1 MGVSEFL
8 QAIPAAASSPYALI
22 AYVVAL
28 IVAAYAGFRLRE
40 LQSVLRTIQAR
51 PSTSDSQMVEVIKVV
66 TQRPVPPQMTGTQ
79 WIRYQRLQAGLLIVI
94 ALIIASL
101 TLAVVAIVKSP
112 DKDSSATEISDIKFS
127 FKSGGNQG
135 GSNKLSTI
143 VNILNRAKLGFNVI
157 FDSSVSEEKKKRQV
171 KFDTDLNDI
180 PLKEFLDIL
189 CSRAGNLTY
198 RIDQSTKIIIL
209 SSKGESQ

>member
-1 MGVSEFL
+1 MGAVSEFL

-66 TQRPVPPQMTGTQ
+66 TQRPVPPQMTGAQ

-94 ALIIASL
+94 ALIIAFL
-101 TLAVVAIVKSP
+101 TIAVMAISP
-112 DKDSSATEISDIKFS
+112 DKHRPVNISGLTMSLQSGTYKVSALVSILS
-127 FKSGGNQG
+127 
-135 GSNKLSTI
+135 KLSEDFTLVI
-143 VNILNRAKLGFNVI
+143 DDSVPEETRKRLVKLETFNNVPLETFLKI
-157 FDSSVSEEKKKRQV
+157 FCD
-171 KFDTDLNDI
+171 
-180 PLKEFLDIL
+180 
-189 CSRAGNLTY
+189 RAGKLKYYINP
-198 RIDQSTKIIIL
+198 STNMIIL
-209 SSKGESQ
+209 YKEVKQ